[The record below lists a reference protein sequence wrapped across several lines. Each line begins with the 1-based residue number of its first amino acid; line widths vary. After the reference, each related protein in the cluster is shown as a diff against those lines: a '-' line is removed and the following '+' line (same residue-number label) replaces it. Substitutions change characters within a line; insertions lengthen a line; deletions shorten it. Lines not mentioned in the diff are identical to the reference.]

1 MNPYLRFGR
10 MFYPNPM
17 NQPFLG
23 QLAEKIRSEYSG
35 LGSRL
40 CVVMPNRR
48 AGLFLKRHL
57 VRESRQPVWAPSV
70 FSIEDFIAE
79 VSGLLVPDQLS
90 QVFGLFEVH
99 SRIDPVNAGSF
110 DDFAGWS
117 RGLLRDFEEIDQY
130 LVNPASLFGFLSE
143 AKAINLWN
151 PDGQGLTDFEK
162 QYLNFFNSLSSYYE
176 GFRETLL
183 KSGQAYHGLACRMV
197 ADNPAQYLEPGRW
210 DKILF
215 AGFNAITPSQLSI
228 IRYLIAAGKSE
239 IIWDADSYYIGNPAQ
254 EAGRFLRKYLN
265 DKSLTKTPTFSDFF
279 SQGQKEIYLAGI
291 PRNVGQA
298 RLAGHF
304 LKKLIDE
311 HGPEVLSETAIV
323 LADETLL
330 LPLLNAIP
338 AEAGAFN
345 ITMGYPLKQS
355 PIYTLFDALLT
366 MHLNATS
373 GKDADLAWFYYRD
386 VLSLMQ
392 QAYMPLLA
400 GNTLTYETISRLK
413 TGKGAYI
420 STTDFLPAPLSGSV
434 ETEEITPLFQ
444 KILKPGDLTALLIRA
459 AAVLKKSLSAR
470 ADPSQASGIPDL
482 EILYSLVLILNKLH
496 KLVTETGSIQE
507 LRTIQGLFREA
518 CSAAS
523 VPFYGEPLKGVQ
535 VMGMLETRTLDF
547 RYIILLSANEDTL
560 PARKSYNSFIPF
572 DIRQNFGLPTHHDQQ
587 AVFAYHFYRLLQ
599 RCDSAWLIYNSEA
612 DELGGGEKS
621 RFLSQI
627 QAELPG
633 VNPGIR
639 FHEVRPG
646 LLARAGMAA
655 PISIAKSPE
664 VMDILDKMA
673 TTGFSPT
680 SLNTWISCPLRFY
693 FTFVLRLHEADEPS
707 ETIDHR
713 TLGNV
718 IHKVLQ
724 DFYTPFVGS
733 MPLETDYE
741 KMLASAG
748 NAIALTL
755 QKEFEGGDVTTGR
768 NLLIVEVARVWIR
781 RFLQLEAEAVKQP
794 GASENYIRVLEHPLK
809 SSITIEIPGKGP
821 REIVLKGFADRID
834 QVNGR
839 TRIIDYKTGRVEAAE
854 LRLKSVE
861 ALFEPSAK
869 PSEKAF
875 QLMMYLYLA
884 SRQPDMNAPFTEI
897 DAGII
902 SFKSLSN
909 EFMPLNLTGTE
920 QSAAIDA
927 FESGISDIL
936 SAIYDTTLPFEQT
949 NVKEH
954 CQLCPYKTI
963 CHKTEE
969 KRGW

>member
-1 MNPYLRFGR
+1 MCQ
-10 MFYPNPM
+10 PNPM

-79 VSGLLVPDQLS
+79 VSGLLIPDQLS
-90 QVFGLFEVH
+90 QVFALFEVH
-99 SRIDPVNAGSF
+99 CRIDPSNAGSF

-130 LVNPASLFGFLSE
+130 LVNPGSLFGFLSE
-143 AKAINLWN
+143 VKAINLWN
-151 PDGQGLTDFEK
+151 PDGQALTDFEK

-197 ADNPAQYLEPGRW
+197 AEDPAQYLGHGRW

-215 AGFNAITPSQLSI
+215 AGFNAITPAQLSI
-228 IRYLIAAGKSE
+228 IRYLIAADRSE
-239 IIWDADSYYIGNPAQ
+239 IIWDADSYYISNPAQ

-265 DKSLTKTPTFSDFF
+265 DKSLGEPPTLSEYF
-279 SQGQKEIYLAGI
+279 SQGHKELFLAGV

-311 HGPEVLSETAIV
+311 EGAEVLSETAIV

-373 GKDADLAWFYYRD
+373 GKDASESWFYYRD
-386 VLSLMQ
+386 VLSLLQ
-392 QAYMPLLA
+392 QAWMPLLG
-400 GNTLTYETISRLK
+400 GNTFTNETISRLK

-420 STTDFLPAPLSGSV
+420 SITGFLPASLSGSDPAP
-434 ETEEITPLFQ
+434 EITSLFQ
-444 KILKPGDLTALLIRA
+444 KILKPGDLTGLLIRA
-459 AAVLKKSLSAR
+459 AGLLKKSLSDK

-496 KLVTETGSIQE
+496 KLVTENGSIQE

-547 RYIILLSANEDTL
+547 RNIILLSANEDTL
-560 PARKSYNSFIPF
+560 PAKKSYNSFIPF
-572 DIRQNFGLPTHHDQQ
+572 DIRQNFGMPTHHDQQ

-599 RCDSAWLIYNSEA
+599 RCDKAWLIYNSEA

-621 RFLSQI
+621 RFISQI
-627 QAELPG
+627 QAEFPA
-633 VNPGIR
+633 VNPDIR
-639 FHEVRPG
+639 FHDVRTG
-646 LLARAGMAA
+646 LPARAGMAA
-655 PISIAKSPE
+655 PIRIAKSPE
-664 VMDILDKMA
+664 VMAILDKMA
-673 TTGFSPT
+673 SSGFAPT
-680 SLNTWISCPLRFY
+680 SLNTWLSCPLRFY
-693 FTFVLRLHEADEPS
+693 FSFVLRLGEPDEPS

-724 DFYTPFVGS
+724 DFYTPFTGS
-733 MPLETDYE
+733 MPHEADYTR
-741 KMLASAG
+741 MLASAG
-748 NAIALTL
+748 DAIARTL
-755 QKEFEGGDVTTGR
+755 QQEFEGGDVTTGR

-781 RFLQLEAEAVKQP
+781 RFLQLEADALKQP
-794 GASENYIRVLEHPLK
+794 GAAHNYIRALEHPLK
-809 SSITIEIPGKGP
+809 STIRVEIPGEEP

-839 TRIIDYKTGRVEAAE
+839 TRIIDYKTGRVDAAE
-854 LRLKSVE
+854 LRLKSVA
-861 ALFEPSAK
+861 ALFEPTAK
-869 PSEKAF
+869 PAEKAF

-884 SRQPDMNAPFTEI
+884 SRQPDLNIPAAEL

-909 EFMPLNLTGTE
+909 EFMPLNLSGTDLN
-920 QSAAIDA
+920 AAINE
-927 FESGISDIL
+927 FESGIHDIL
-936 SAIYDTTLPFEQT
+936 TGIYDTTLPFGQT
-949 NVKEH
+949 PIKEH
-954 CQLCPYKTI
+954 CQLCPYKSI